1 MPVNLGVTV
10 VCFEKRNNCSRKLL
24 QSETMI
30 GAVCCVLGVVF
41 SLATGAVMAAAG
53 CGIEEQECILGKTS
67 IEVAVSSCLNF
78 IPVLVCQTAAGEDGS
93 LFIRK
98 HGNRKPCPVE
108 QVCTGGMS
116 PAHIVPIDTEGI
128 VLII

>member
-10 VCFEKRNNCSRKLL
+10 VCFDKRNNCSRKLL

-30 GAVCCVLGVVF
+30 GAVCRVLGVVF

-67 IEVAVSSCLNF
+67 IEVAVSSCLK
-78 IPVLVCQTAAGEDGS
+78 
-93 LFIRK
+93 FIRLSTLQPTQA
-98 HGNRKPCPVE
+98 GSTIQMVLFTTME
-108 QVCTGGMS
+108 
-116 PAHIVPIDTEGI
+116 PITY
-128 VLII
+128 IISTIPSVSIGTI

>member
-67 IEVAVSSCLNF
+67 IEVAVSSCLVR
-78 IPVLVCQTAAGEDGS
+78 PQPEKMVPSSSGSMATGSRVQWSRSVLVACPQLI
-93 LFIRK
+93 LFQLTPK
-98 HGNRKPCPVE
+98 GLC
-108 QVCTGGMS
+108 
-116 PAHIVPIDTEGI
+116 
-128 VLII
+128 

>member
-1 MPVNLGVTV
+1 MPINLGVTV

-78 IPVLVCQTAAGEDGS
+78 MRIEVLKSNLDAVT
-93 LFIRK
+93 
-98 HGNRKPCPVE
+98 VE
-108 QVCTGGMS
+108 KFM
-116 PAHIVPIDTEGI
+116 A
-128 VLII
+128 

>member
-1 MPVNLGVTV
+1 MPVNLGITV

-53 CGIEEQECILGKTS
+53 CSIEEQECILGKTS

-78 IPVLVCQTAAGEDGS
+78 IPVLVCQTAAGEDGYS
-93 LFIRK
+93 SSGSMATGSRVQWSRSVLVACPQLILFQLTPK
-98 HGNRKPCPVE
+98 GLC
-108 QVCTGGMS
+108 
-116 PAHIVPIDTEGI
+116 
-128 VLII
+128 